1 MQETQVWSL
10 GWEDPLE
17 EGMTLQYSCLEN
29 HLYRILAF
37 STRHIDEQIYIV
49 SWTLLFKKPQY
60 KQAKW
65 LDFIWSNMWLS
76 LVWHCWGWN
85 HGPLFHCLS
94 RTCSLWDSNNVLAFA
109 VPLAQLSSDERL
121 LLAST
126 SFFTPGQLLQVFSH
140 PANAA
145 VICWQ
150 QQQLRGKVRLLVNEH
165 N

>member
-1 MQETQVWSL
+1 
-10 GWEDPLE
+10 
-17 EGMTLQYSCLEN
+17 MTLQYSCLEN